1 MEENVTN
8 FAALEVRKAGC
19 GDKTPAVE
27 EIQAL
32 LDRERGE
39 WRKERESFLLRELFW
54 KAGGRDPEYL
64 VYRFGGE
71 AEFGE
76 GGELLNG
83 EALAEKA
90 KEETPEQFA
99 GRKLRL
105 EGVRP
110 QEGSSPMPDKR
121 DFSVMGYRRRAEL
134 WERDPE
140 LYKRLVRNK

>member
-1 MEENVTN
+1 MMEEMQEI
-8 FAALEVRKAGC
+8 LE
-19 GDKTPAVE
+19 
-27 EIQAL
+27 
-32 LDRERGE
+32 RERAE
-39 WRKERESFLLRELFW
+39 WRKEREGFLLRELFW

-71 AEFGE
+71 AEFGG

-90 KEETPEQFA
+90 KEEAPEQFA

-110 QEGSSPMPDKR
+110 KEGGSPMLDKR
-121 DFSVMGYRRRAEL
+121 EFSAMGYQRRAEL

-140 LYKRLVRNK
+140 LYSRLARKR